1 MSSDAEK
8 GNLTDGLDKQ
18 SYEIQDELKIRKI
31 LENHTDWQFEFTK
44 NDKFAYDLRITE
56 WDDEPASDS
65 DNRVLGYVELERARK
80 DKPTSWIT
88 GDIPDSWV
96 FLSFLKRKVRR
107 FDHNTQSWRGIKQ
120 DYDRTVYL
128 KFNHALD
135 NCFAAPIES
144 IYLHGETTPYSDGS
158 RTGSYLSLEMDHP
171 DVHYGIDECVS
182 FVEDYMTQRE
192 PQQKPLVGWGDSD
205 D

>member
-1 MSSDAEK
+1 MSSDADER
-8 GNLTDGLDKQ
+8 NLTDGLDKQ

-31 LENHTDWQFEFTK
+31 LERHTDWQFEFTK

-56 WDDEPASDS
+56 WDDEPASDT

-80 DKPTSWIT
+80 DKPSSWIT

-107 FDHNTQSWRGIKQ
+107 FDHATQSWRGIKEE
-120 DYDRTVYL
+120 YDRTVYL

-135 NCFAAPIES
+135 NCFAASIES
-144 IYLHGETTPYSDGS
+144 IHRYGQPTPRSDGS
-158 RTGSYLSLEMDHP
+158 RTGSYLSLDMDHA
-171 DVHYGIDECVS
+171 DVHYGIDGCVT
-182 FVEDYMTQRE
+182 FIEDYMTRRE
-192 PQQKPLVGWGDSD
+192 PQQKPLVGWGETDE
-205 D
+205 